1 VKASASRE
9 AARGPKGYLVLPRIH
24 SRVSRSALYRTTASI
39 ARRHSRLSAA
49 TGAAVAA
56 TAAAG
61 VLGAAGFAPGA
72 TPWTPTVGNAAQTT
86 PGGWQSAADQPDPFL
101 YEAFSS
107 FQPGD
112 GKTAVSPQ
120 TAVSPRTAVVGPRA
134 GATHSAATRDQPAT
148 AGSGKHAT
156 KQATRRPA
164 AKKRAPAAA
173 AKSYRIYDSVTPGTI
188 PSGQVAAVYANGA
201 YATSAAQVTG
211 HHSVLWIDTDGSDP
225 GANVLDVEPGD
236 ASPAAAAKWVRQRL
250 TAHSDTV
257 AIVYTMMSDWQQVK
271 HEIAALPAAMRSK
284 VRYWIADPTGA
295 PHVVAGA
302 NATQWYWGDNYD
314 ITTANP
320 NFEN

>member
-1 VKASASRE
+1 VKVSASRE

-24 SRVSRSALYRTTASI
+24 SRVSKSVLYRTTASI

-56 TAAAG
+56 AAAAG
-61 VLGAAGFAPGA
+61 VLGAAGFASGA

-86 PGGWQSAADQPDPFL
+86 PGGWQSASDQPDPFL

-107 FQPGD
+107 FHTGA
-112 GKTAVSPQ
+112 GKTAVGPQ
-120 TAVSPRTAVVGPRA
+120 A
-134 GATHSAATRDQPAT
+134 GATHSATDDQPAT
-148 AGSGKHAT
+148 AGSAKPAT
-156 KQATRRPA
+156 AGSAKPAAKQATTHQT
-164 AKKRAPAAA
+164 AKKQVPAAA
-173 AKSYRIYDSVTPGTI
+173 PKSYRIYDSVTPGTI
-188 PSGQVAAVYANGA
+188 PSGEVAAVYANGA
-201 YATSAAQVTG
+201 YATSAAQVAG
-211 HHSVLWIDTDGSDP
+211 HHSVLWIDTNGSDP

-250 TAHSDTV
+250 TADTATV

-271 HEIAALPAAMRSK
+271 HEMAALPAGLRSK
-284 VRYWIADPTGA
+284 VRYWIADPTGV

-302 NATQWYWGDNYD
+302 NATQWSWGDNYD
-314 ITTANP
+314 ISTANP

>member
-24 SRVSRSALYRTTASI
+24 SRVSKSALYRTTASI

-56 TAAAG
+56 AAAAG

-72 TPWTPTVGNAAQTT
+72 TPWTPTVGNAANTT

-107 FQPGD
+107 FQPGA
-112 GKTAVSPQ
+112 GKTAVGPQ
-120 TAVSPRTAVVGPRA
+120 A
-134 GATHSAATRDQPAT
+134 GATHSAATGDQPAA
-148 AGSGKHAT
+148 AGSGKPTA
-156 KQATRRPA
+156 KQAPRHPA
-164 AKKRAPAAA
+164 AKKQAPAAA
-173 AKSYRIYDSVTPGTI
+173 AKPYRIYDSVTPGTI
-188 PSGQVAAVYANGA
+188 PSGEVAAVYANGA
-201 YATSAAQVTG
+201 YKTSAAQVAG

-236 ASPAAAAKWVRQRL
+236 ASPTAAAKWVRQRL

-271 HEIAALPAAMRSK
+271 HEMTTLPAGMRPK
-284 VRYWIADPTGA
+284 VRYWIADPTGV

-302 NATQWYWGDNYD
+302 SATQWSWGDNYD
-314 ITTANP
+314 ISTANP

>member
-24 SRVSRSALYRTTASI
+24 SRVSKFALYRTTASL

-56 TAAAG
+56 AAAAG
-61 VLGAAGFAPGA
+61 VLGAAGFASGA
-72 TPWTPTVGNAAQTT
+72 TPWTPTVGNPAQTT
-86 PGGWQSAADQPDPFL
+86 SGGWQSASDQPDPFL
-101 YEAFSS
+101 YEAFSN
-107 FQPGD
+107 FQPRD
-112 GKTAVSPQ
+112 GKA
-120 TAVSPRTAVVGPRA
+120 AVGPQA
-134 GATHSAATRDQPAT
+134 GVTHSATGDQPT
-148 AGSGKHAT
+148 AASSGK
-156 KQATRRPA
+156 PA
-164 AKKRAPAAA
+164 AKQAPTHQAAKKQAPAAA

-188 PSGQVAAVYANGA
+188 PSGEVAAVYANGA

-236 ASPAAAAKWVRQRL
+236 ASPAGAAKWVRQRL

-271 HEIAALPAAMRSK
+271 HEMAALPAGMRSK
-284 VRYWIADPTGA
+284 VRYWIADPTGT

-302 NATQWYWGDNYD
+302 SATQWSWGDNYD
-314 ITTANP
+314 ISTANP

>member
-1 VKASASRE
+1 MKASASRE
-9 AARGPKGYLVLPRIH
+9 AARGPKGFLVLPRIR
-24 SRVSRSALYRTTASI
+24 SRVSKSALYRTTASL

-56 TAAAG
+56 AAAAG

-86 PGGWQSAADQPDPFL
+86 PGGWQSAADQLDPFL

-107 FQPGD
+107 FQTGD

-120 TAVSPRTAVVGPRA
+120 A
-134 GATHSAATRDQPAT
+134 GATGSAGSGQPAT
-148 AGSGKHAT
+148 AGSGKHTA
-156 KQATRRPA
+156 KQATRRPTA
-164 AKKRAPAAA
+164 PKRVPAAA
-173 AKSYRIYDSVTPGTI
+173 PKPYRIYDSVTPGTI
-188 PSGQVAAVYANGA
+188 PSGEVAAVYANGA

-284 VRYWIADPTGA
+284 VRYWIADPTGV

-302 NATQWYWGDNYD
+302 NATQWSWGDNYD
-314 ITTANP
+314 ISTANP

>member
-9 AARGPKGYLVLPRIH
+9 AARGPKGYFVLPRIR
-24 SRVSRSALYRTTASI
+24 SRVSKSALCRTTASI
-39 ARRHSRLSAA
+39 ACRHSRLSAA

-56 TAAAG
+56 ATAAG

-72 TPWTPTVGNAAQTT
+72 TPWTPTVGNAAKTT

-107 FQPGD
+107 FQTGD

-120 TAVSPRTAVVGPRA
+120 IAVSPQP
-134 GATHSAATRDQPAT
+134 GATGSAAVGDQPAT
-148 AGSGKHAT
+148 AGSGTHAT
-156 KQATRRPA
+156 QQATTRPA
-164 AKKRAPAAA
+164 AKKRASAAA

-201 YATSAAQVTG
+201 YATSAAQVAG

-271 HEIAALPAAMRSK
+271 HEMATLPAGMRSK
-284 VRYWIADPTGA
+284 VRYWIADPTGV

>member
-24 SRVSRSALYRTTASI
+24 SRVSKSALYRTTASL
-39 ARRHSRLSAA
+39 ARRQARLSAA

-56 TAAAG
+56 AAAAG
-61 VLGAAGFAPGA
+61 VLGAAGFASGA
-72 TPWTPTVGNAAQTT
+72 TPWTPTVGNAAKTT
-86 PGGWQSAADQPDPFL
+86 PGGWQSASDQPDPFL

-112 GKTAVSPQ
+112 GKTAVGPQ
-120 TAVSPRTAVVGPRA
+120 A
-134 GATHSAATRDQPAT
+134 GATHSAATGDQPAT
-148 AGSGKHAT
+148 AGSGKPTA
-156 KQATRRPA
+156 KQATSHPA
-164 AKKRAPAAA
+164 AKKQAPAAA
-173 AKSYRIYDSVTPGTI
+173 PKPYRIYDSVTPGTI
-188 PSGQVAAVYANGA
+188 PSGEVAAVYANGA
-201 YATSAAQVTG
+201 YKTSAAQVAG

-250 TAHSDTV
+250 TAHSGTV

-271 HEIAALPAAMRSK
+271 HEMATLPAGMRSK
-284 VRYWIADPTGA
+284 VRYWIADPTGV

-302 NATQWYWGDNYD
+302 SATQWSWGDNYD
-314 ITTANP
+314 ISSANP

>member
-24 SRVSRSALYRTTASI
+24 SRVSKFALYRITASL

-49 TGAAVAA
+49 TGAAAA
-56 TAAAG
+56 AAAAAG
-61 VLGAAGFAPGA
+61 LLGAAGFASGA

-86 PGGWQSAADQPDPFL
+86 PGGRQSASGQPDPFL

-107 FQPGD
+107 FQLGD
-112 GKTAVSPQ
+112 GKTAVGPQ
-120 TAVSPRTAVVGPRA
+120 A
-134 GATHSAATRDQPAT
+134 GVTHSAATGDRRA
-148 AGSGKHAT
+148 ASSGK
-156 KQATRRPA
+156 PA
-164 AKKRAPAAA
+164 AKQAPTHQAAKKQAPAAA

-188 PSGQVAAVYANGA
+188 PSGEVAAVYATGA

-236 ASPAAAAKWVRQRL
+236 ASPAGAAKWVRQRL

-271 HEIAALPAAMRSK
+271 HEMAALPAAMRSK
-284 VRYWIADPTGA
+284 VRYWIADPTGT

-302 NATQWYWGDNYD
+302 SATQWSWGDNYD
-314 ITTANP
+314 ISTANP